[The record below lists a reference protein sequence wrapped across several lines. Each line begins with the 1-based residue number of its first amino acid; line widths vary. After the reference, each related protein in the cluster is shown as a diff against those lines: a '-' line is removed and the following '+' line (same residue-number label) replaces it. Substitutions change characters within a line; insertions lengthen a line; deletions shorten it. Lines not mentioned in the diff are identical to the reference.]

1 MRLHLKPS
9 LLAPQ
14 STKHQQHNFKIF
26 VQRSQYWKVGRPT
39 INFGDYSLTMT
50 RLTLLT
56 KLIHLFYHRKT
67 DQSNDNHE
75 KIEDREFMNNNL
87 LPTTTNMKV
96 FSKIAS

>member
-1 MRLHLKPS
+1 
-9 LLAPQ
+9 
-14 STKHQQHNFKIF
+14 
-26 VQRSQYWKVGRPT
+26 
-39 INFGDYSLTMT
+39 MT

-96 FSKIAS
+96 FSKIRTLKLSNKE